1 MLFLCTIIIIN
12 IIVNIASSGY
22 FYYCYNYY
30 FILIVIKYCFY
41 YSWDATTGLGT
52 PNFNIIA
59 NLVINNNSYFPNL
72 GSYPY
77 PQNSDPQII
86 YSNDD
91 SIQYKLD
98 YTTIISIISLI
109 LAIIGLSII
118 IFMLFSKGKNNNN
131 NNNNNQREN
140 SYNEALIDPK
150 DSDVKIITD
159 SEQI

>member
-1 MLFLCTIIIIN
+1 MYN
-12 IIVNIASSGY
+12 I
-22 FYYCYNYY
+22 FR
-30 FILIVIKYCFY
+30 
-41 YSWDATTGLGT
+41 WDAATGLGS

-86 YSNDD
+86 SSNDD

-118 IFMLFSKGKNNNN
+118 IFMLYSKGKNNNN
-131 NNNNNQREN
+131 INNNNSNQREN
-140 SYNEALIDPK
+140 ETLIDPK
-150 DSDVKIITD
+150 GSDVKIITD